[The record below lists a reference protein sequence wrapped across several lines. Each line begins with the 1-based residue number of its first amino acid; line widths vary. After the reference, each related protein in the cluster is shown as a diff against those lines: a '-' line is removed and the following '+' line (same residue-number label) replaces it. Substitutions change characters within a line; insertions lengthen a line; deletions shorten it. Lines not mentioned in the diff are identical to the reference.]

1 MFSCVVA
8 FWISIIPLQINA
20 DRIQNKA
27 EASKLPGREIA
38 PVQHIVQDKYT
49 CLLEPC
55 ILICPFIDSS
65 SDAQIIVSL

>member
-1 MFSCVVA
+1 MYSWVVA

-27 EASKLPGREIA
+27 ETSKQPGRQIA
-38 PVQHIVQDKYT
+38 PAQHIVQDKYT
-49 CLLEPC
+49 YLLEPC
-55 ILICPFIDSS
+55 ILICPFIN